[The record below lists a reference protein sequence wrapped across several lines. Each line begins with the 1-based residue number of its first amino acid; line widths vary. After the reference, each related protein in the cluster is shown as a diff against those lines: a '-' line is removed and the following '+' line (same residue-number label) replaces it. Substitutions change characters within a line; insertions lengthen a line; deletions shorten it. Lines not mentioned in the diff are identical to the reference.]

1 MPLLEAAELLM
12 LWERGA
18 LRHALDR
25 SALLCACA
33 RPGLA
38 AQTLAD
44 LPLGEVTAALLRL
57 REAQFGS
64 RIDCHLD
71 CTACGQRLE
80 LALRTHE
87 LLQPAGATAAA
98 TVEAAGLELR
108 APTLRDLAAVA
119 HERDA
124 ARAARTLLQRCTLRG
139 DAQALDAAALRE
151 VEEGLEALDP
161 NADLAFSVH
170 CAACGQ
176 ESTAQLDAGVLLWDE
191 IDAHARALLAEV
203 HALAAAYGWSEA
215 QILALSPARRATY
228 LSLVD
233 A

>member
-1 MPLLEAAELLM
+1 MPLLEAAELLV

-18 LRHALDR
+18 ARHALDR

-33 RPGLA
+33 RPELP
-38 AQTLAD
+38 AQALAD
-44 LPLGEVTAALLRL
+44 LPLGDVTAALLRL
-57 REAQFGS
+57 REVQFGP

-71 CTACGQRLE
+71 CSACGQRLE
-80 LALRTHE
+80 LVLRTHE
-87 LLQPAGATAAA
+87 LLQPAAEARA

-108 APTLRDLAAVA
+108 ALTLRDLAAVA

-139 DAQALDAAALRE
+139 DPQALDGAALRE
-151 VEEGLEALDP
+151 VEDGLEALDP

-176 ESTAQLDAGVLLWDE
+176 EGTAQLDPGVLLWDE
-191 IDAHARALLAEV
+191 IDAHARILLAEV
-203 HALAAAYGWSEA
+203 HALAAACGWSEA
-215 QILALSPARRATY
+215 EILALSPARRAAY
-228 LSLVD
+228 LSLVR